1 MNTSVSYNGVNLS
14 QTRMDHIAHAETLG
28 EAQRMGVF
36 DSIKDF
42 FRGGAKKEAIK
53 QAFDALH
60 SPPQGSPGS
69 LAAHEN
75 LLLHLSNLQQALRP
89 EHAALARLD
98 VAQDPATDTWS
109 YSISVNGKALAA
121 AQDLP
126 AGNGYTLAVF
136 KDFAMLSAL
145 GHHLQ
150 DRQGIDATGTMQRL
164 HEQFSEMN
172 AAHADGAGFDH
183 PGVALEKFGA
193 ILQSLPGLAGADRN
207 LFPQVSINDAFSEAT
222 LSVEGLSLG
231 TVAIQDRATLT
242 DVIATKAR
250 EGLCLANQLLGARD
264 TAQATRECVQD
275 MADSATDRQALAA
288 TLDDTFFSSANFT
301 GVTRS
306 PDKPAVF
313 QAHFQGNGRTET
325 LELSDRGAS
334 NMELRGA
341 RLENKLA
348 TEHYQNLSELI
359 ASDFGAAHDT
369 LMVYS
374 LNAVRNE
381 IDQLLG
387 KIGAGIAD
395 HTHAQDLP
403 KGAEIATYLDELKG
417 GVIAPM
423 DVGRTTLGEIWQW
436 PVTPQV
442 SPSQAGTQPAPVDAA
457 PLHDLARFMDQR
469 A

>member
-1 MNTSVSYNGVNLS
+1 MTTSVSYNGVNLS
-14 QTRMDHIAHAETLG
+14 QSRMDHIAQAETLG

-60 SPPQGSPGS
+60 TPSQGAAGD

-75 LLLHLSNLQQALRP
+75 LLVHLSNLQQALEP
-89 EHAALARLD
+89 AHTALARLD
-98 VAQDPATDTWS
+98 VAENPATRTWS
-109 YSISVNGKALAA
+109 YSISVNDKPLAA

-126 AGNGYTLAVF
+126 IGTGYTLAVF
-136 KDFAMLSAL
+136 KDFTMLSNL
-145 GHHLQ
+145 GHHLHE
-150 DRQGIDATGTMQRL
+150 RQGIDASATMRQL
-164 HEQFSEMN
+164 HEQFREMN
-172 AAHADGAGFDH
+172 AVHANGAGFDH
-183 PGVALEKFGA
+183 PGVALEKFGV
-193 ILQSLPGLAGADRN
+193 ILHSLPGLGGADRN
-207 LFPQVSINDAFSEAT
+207 LFPQVSINDAFSAAT
-222 LSVEGLSLG
+222 LSVEGLELG

-242 DVIATKAR
+242 DVMATKAR
-250 EGLCLANQLLGARD
+250 EGLSLANQLLASRD
-264 TAQATRECVQD
+264 TAQATRESVQD
-275 MADSATDRQALAA
+275 MADSATDRQAI
-288 TLDDTFFSSANFT
+288 TDRLDDPFFSSANFK
-301 GVTRS
+301 GVTRN
-306 PDKPAVF
+306 PDQPAVF
-313 QAHFQGNGRTET
+313 QARFEAAGRTET
-325 LELSDRGAS
+325 LELSDRTAS

-348 TEHYQNLSELI
+348 TQQYQNLSELI

-369 LMVYS
+369 MMVYS

-387 KIGAGIAD
+387 AIGAGIAD

-403 KGAEIATYLDELKG
+403 KGDDIPAYISELKG
-417 GVIAPM
+417 SVIAPM

-436 PVTPQV
+436 PITPQTPPDV
-442 SPSQAGTQPAPVDAA
+442 QLDPRDGAP
-457 PLHDLARFMDQR
+457 PHDLGRFMDQR